1 MNDIPTEEL
10 DEKFNELLNDPEQE
24 DLIDEI
30 KKNALVKA
38 YGNIDDEKIIE
49 EAERKDKSESLQ
61 DVVNLSQRSQEK
73 IKDMSFDEIIKYR
86 SLEDLIDYLED

>member
-1 MNDIPTEEL
+1 M
-10 DEKFNELLNDPEQE
+10 
-24 DLIDEI
+24 
-30 KKNALVKA
+30 KA

-73 IKDMSFDEIIKYR
+73 IKDMSLDEIIEYR